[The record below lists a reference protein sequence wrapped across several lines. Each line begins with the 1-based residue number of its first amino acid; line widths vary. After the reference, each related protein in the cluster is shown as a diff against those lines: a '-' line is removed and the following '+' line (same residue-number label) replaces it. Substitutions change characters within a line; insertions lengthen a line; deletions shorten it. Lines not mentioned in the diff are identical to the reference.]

1 MENLMERELFIM
13 MIKLNMKE
21 ISSMGLYMMNKLES
35 LELWEDF
42 VLENG
47 IMAN

>member
-21 ISSMGLYMMNKLES
+21 ISSMGLYMMNKLGS

-47 IMAN
+47 IMVN